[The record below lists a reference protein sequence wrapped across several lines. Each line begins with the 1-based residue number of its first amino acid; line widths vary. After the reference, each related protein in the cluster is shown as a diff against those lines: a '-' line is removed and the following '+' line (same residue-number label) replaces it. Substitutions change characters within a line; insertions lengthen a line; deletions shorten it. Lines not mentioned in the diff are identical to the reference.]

1 MIAPRALPDSPRFVY
16 GPVPSRRLGYSLGID
31 LLPHKNC
38 SFDCV
43 YCQVGRTTQ
52 KTVRRRD
59 FFPVADILAQVRE
72 ALRAGKTIDCVT
84 LSGTGEP
91 TLYRSLGTLIREIKK
106 ASGLPVA
113 VLTNGSLLYRKAVR
127 SGLAEADIVIPT
139 LDAADQAVLARVNRP
154 HASLH
159 FDRILRG
166 LHAFRREFPG
176 RIWLEVMLIKGMNDH
191 PAHLRRLRPLIEAL
205 SPDRVQINTVVRP
218 PAEKYA
224 RPLSRTAL
232 ERARALLGGD
242 SEIIADFNPLHGIPR
257 TLIRGGIANSP
268 LRGQAAVSQYSRSR
282 INGSMGALQRLQR
295 VDPTDVSPWSFRKL
309 GRSHASA
316 LRGEDV
322 LAVLK
327 RRPVTPKDLAL
338 ALGRP
343 AHEVQAHLAALVR
356 KGRARPVSHKGRR
369 YFEAR

>member
-1 MIAPRALPDSPRFVY
+1 MIAPRALPVSPRFVY

-59 FFPVADILAQVRE
+59 FFPVADIMAQVRE
-72 ALRAGKTIDCVT
+72 ALRSGKTIDCIT

-106 ASGLPVA
+106 TSVLPVA

-139 LDAADQAVLARVNRP
+139 LDAADQAMLARINRP
-154 HASLH
+154 HASLR

-166 LHAFRREFPG
+166 LDAFRKEFPG

-232 ERARALLGGD
+232 DRARALLGGD
-242 SEIIADFNPLHGIPR
+242 SEIIADFK
-257 TLIRGGIANSP
+257 
-268 LRGQAAVSQYSRSR
+268 
-282 INGSMGALQRLQR
+282 
-295 VDPTDVSPWSFRKL
+295 KL

-316 LRGEDV
+316 LRGKDV
-322 LAVLK
+322 LAVLR
-327 RRPVTPKDLAL
+327 RRPVTLKDLAL

-356 KGRARPVSHKGRR
+356 KGRARTVSHKGRR